1 MKLISKALAQK
12 GVSLKDLPQSIQSE
26 VEQLQQLIVKYNEA
40 CDEYDED
47 EDKEDG
53 TEQQLDEMEDYIAD
67 TENSI
72 ANRIRNISTKSVQPQ
87 SQLQLKPEVKAANGG
102 EVKKKSGTSTGWLI
116 FGGVVLVATVGMVN
130 VFKNK

>member
-53 TEQQLDEMEDYIAD
+53 TEQQLDEMEDYIAA
-67 TENSI
+67 TEKALADKII
-72 ANRIRNISTKSVQPQ
+72 APSATAT
-87 SQLQLKPEVKAANGG
+87 VKAATGG
-102 EVKKKSGTSTGWLI
+102 EVKKSGTSAGWLI
-116 FGGVVLVATVGMVN
+116 FGGVVLIATVGMVN